1 MGVADHLR
9 KKVGN
14 VTATSSGAAASTDV
28 ADSDDRPRSRTAV
41 GENMI
46 YGGKLQEALE
56 RVRSLEKA
64 LASNA
69 TKDLS
74 LSRIRE
80 VPGRRRMLTSVEYAE
95 LKANL
100 SRKPLLQPVLVRL
113 LADGD
118 FELIAGHNRVAIYR
132 ELGRET
138 IKGYVVEVAD
148 NEVELAA
155 FTSNLLAPALS
166 DFEKLLNFKRIQ
178 EQTGLSRAEIAEA
191 TGISESH
198 IQKIFCFDRL
208 PSEAQEILAR
218 RPERLGSTSAQK
230 LAALAQ
236 AGKMAKVVE
245 AVQRLVDDD
254 DLTQE
259 QAVALATDR
268 SANTNAAASLPEPLV
283 LKSGRKKVCE
293 VTVRKGVVA
302 AKFSDL
308 SAEDE
313 ARWRQEIYDFIAEK
327 LSRKVDQG

>member
-14 VTATSSGAAASTDV
+14 VTATSSVSASPDDPV
-28 ADSDDRPRSRTAV
+28 SDERPRSRTAV

-56 RVRSLEKA
+56 RVRALEKA

-69 TKDLS
+69 IKDVPLD
-74 LSRIRE
+74 RIRE
-80 VPGRRRMLTSVEYAE
+80 IPGRRRKLTSTEFAE

-100 SRKPLLQPVLVRL
+100 SQKPLLQPVLVRA
-113 LADGD
+113 LADGSY
-118 FELIAGHNRVAIYR
+118 ELIAGHNRVAIYR

-178 EQTGLSRAEIAEA
+178 EQTGLSRTEIAEA

-198 IQKIFCFDRL
+198 VTKIFSFDRL

-236 AGKMAKVVE
+236 AGKMAKVIE

-254 DLTQE
+254 DFTQE
-259 QAVALATDR
+259 QAVVLANDKAANPKV
-268 SANTNAAASLPEPLV
+268 SAPEPLV

-293 VTVRKGVVA
+293 VTVRGGVVA
-302 AKFSDL
+302 ARFSDL
-308 SAEDE
+308 SADE
-313 ARWRQEIYDFIAEK
+313 EAHWRQEIYDFIAKK
-327 LSRKVDQG
+327 LAKAADQG